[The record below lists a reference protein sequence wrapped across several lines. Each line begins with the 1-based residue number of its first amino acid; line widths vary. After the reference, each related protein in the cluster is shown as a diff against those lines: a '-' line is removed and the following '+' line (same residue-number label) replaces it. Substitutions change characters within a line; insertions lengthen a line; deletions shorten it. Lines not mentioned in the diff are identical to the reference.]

1 MTPEDLLARLAAQE
15 DAFVER
21 KSQGIGAHDIRK
33 AVTAFANSLPEGQHG
48 VVFIGVGDKGTVEG
62 CDNTD
67 VVQKRVRA
75 ACGDCYPA
83 LTPQTVVLNVGEKG
97 VVAVVVGASA
107 DRPHFTGPAYVRQ
120 GSESVRASRTLFEA
134 MVDARHSTVAAIQR
148 LIGQPITVIG
158 VGHRMGQLVHVQG
171 DYRES
176 AECKVTACDAH
187 MVTFLRLNDSWEFY
201 EPVSRIEVSRD
212 GRMKRPALV
221 VRG

>member
-1 MTPEDLLARLAAQE
+1 MKQDHLLARLTAQE

-21 KSQGIGAHDIRK
+21 KSQGIGAQDIRK
-33 AVTAFANSLPEGQHG
+33 AVSAFANSLPEGHQG
-48 VVFIGVGDKGTVEG
+48 VVFIGVGDKGEIHGV
-62 CDNTD
+62 D
-67 VVQKRVRA
+67 VPDALQKRVRA
-75 ACGDCYPA
+75 ACGGCYPPLA
-83 LTPQTVVLNVGEKG
+83 PQTMVLTVEGKDI
-97 VVAVVVGASA
+97 VAVLVGASA

-120 GSESVRASRTLFEA
+120 GSESVQASKSLFDE
-134 MVDARHSTVAAIQR
+134 MVDARHSTVAAVLR
-148 LIGQPITVIG
+148 LVGLPITVFAI
-158 VGHRMGQLVHVQG
+158 GHRMGQLVHVQG

-187 MVTFLRLNDSWEFY
+187 MVTLLRLNDSWEFY